1 MKNLLRLPMLAL
13 ALASVSLTVSSC
25 NKDDSDSLEVQA
37 HDQNAMMSIMH
48 DMMKK
53 MDAMPKTQDPDQDY
67 SMMMVMHHQGAID
80 MSELE
85 LKDGQDPQMRDL
97 ATRIIAAQKAEI
109 ARFNAFLAG
118 HKIETPLVPAFN
130 ARQKMAMEKMMR
142 ANDLRVI
149 TGNTDRDFAQLMQDH
164 HQSAIETS
172 QAILDLG
179 RHSET
184 KVLAQ
189 EIIDSQMMEIKEMQE
204 WLLKNKGY

>member
-1 MKNLLRLPMLAL
+1 MKKIFRLPLLAL
-13 ALASVSLTVSSC
+13 LLASASLAATSC
-25 NKDDSDSLEVQA
+25 SKDESDSLAVQA
-37 HDQNAMMSIMH
+37 HDQNTMMSIMH
-48 DMMKK
+48 DMMKM
-53 MDAMPKTQDPDQDY
+53 MDGMAKTQDPDQDY
-67 SMMMVMHHQGAID
+67 SKMMVMHHQGAIT
-80 MSELE
+80 MSQEE
-85 LKDGQDPQMRDL
+85 LKNGKDSQMRDL
-97 ATRIIAAQKAEI
+97 ATRIIAAQQAEI
-109 ARFNAFLAG
+109 ARFNIFLAG
-118 HKIETPLVPAFN
+118 HQVQTPLVPAFN
-130 ARQKMAMEKMMR
+130 TRQMMAMDKMMR

>member
-1 MKNLLRLPMLAL
+1 MKKLFRLPLLAL
-13 ALASVSLTVSSC
+13 ALACASLTVSSC
-25 NKDDSDSLEVQA
+25 SKDDSDSLEVQA

-48 DMMKK
+48 DMMKM

-85 LKDGQDPQMRDL
+85 LKNGKDTQMRDL

-109 ARFNAFLAG
+109 ARFNTFLAG
-118 HKIETPLVPAFN
+118 HKVETPLVPAFN
-130 ARQKMAMEKMMR
+130 MRQKMAMEKMMR

-184 KVLAQ
+184 KVLGQ
-189 EIIDSQMMEIKEMQE
+189 EIIDSQMKEIKEMQE